1 MDWTRDRHTAARP
14 RATRAAVA
22 HSALHVSVQPRRPA
36 FLRAPRLHGDR
47 LRRRLGQRREVP
59 GHPLRVARGNAMSTA
74 PVSAV
79 DPFSLES
86 LTNPYPFHE
95 ELREAG
101 PVVWLER
108 YGIWAMAR
116 HEEVRASLMDWET
129 FCSSAGVGLSD
140 FRKETPW
147 RPPSIILEAD
157 PPLHTRTRA
166 VLTRILSAAAM
177 KKLWAT
183 FQTDAIRLVD
193 ELVERGSFDA
203 VKDLAEVYPLK
214 VFPDAVGLAEDG
226 RENLLPY
233 GNMAFNAF
241 GPQNDLFREA
251 MANAQPVV
259 SWIMSRCQRGAVIP
273 GGLGAQIYAAADAGE
288 LTEDE
293 ASLLVRSF
301 LTAGLDTTVVGL
313 GNAMFCFVH
322 HPDQWERLRQDP
334 SLARAAF
341 EEVLRYESPVQTFFR
356 TTTRPVEVA
365 GVKLGEGEKALLFLA
380 AANRDARRWE
390 NPNRFDITR
399 RATGHLAFGVGI
411 HGCVGMAVARLES
424 EIVLSLLARK
434 VAAIELAGPA
444 ERRLNNT
451 LRGFAHLPIRVQP
464 A

>member
-1 MDWTRDRHTAARP
+1 M
-14 RATRAAVA
+14 AT
-22 HSALHVSVQPRRPA
+22 STVSQ
-36 FLRAPRLHGDR
+36 
-47 LRRRLGQRREVP
+47 
-59 GHPLRVARGNAMSTA
+59 
-74 PVSAV
+74 V
-79 DPFSLES
+79 DPFSREFLS
-86 LTNPYPFHE
+86 NPYPFHE

-116 HEEVRASLMDWET
+116 HEEVRACLMDWET

-147 RPPSIILEAD
+147 RPPSLILEAD

-183 FQTDAIRLVD
+183 FEQDAIALVD
-193 ELVERGSFDA
+193 RLVERREFDA
-203 VKDLAEVYPLK
+203 VRDFAEVYPLK

-241 GPQNDLFREA
+241 GPRNDLFHHA
-251 MANAQPVV
+251 MANAEPVM
-259 SWIMSRCQRGAVIP
+259 SWIASKCQRAALAP
-273 GGLGAQIYAAADAGE
+273 GGLGAQIYAAVDAGD
-288 LTEDE
+288 LTEHE

-313 GNAMFCFVH
+313 GNAIYCFAQ
-322 HPDQWERLRQDP
+322 HPGQWQRLRQDP

-341 EEVLRYESPVQTFFR
+341 EEVLRFESPVQTFFR
-356 TTTRPVEVA
+356 TTTRPVDGA
-365 GVKLGEGEKALLFLA
+365 GTTLGEGEKVLLFLA
-380 AANRDARRWE
+380 AANRDPRRRE
-390 NPNRFDITR
+390 APDRFDITR

-411 HGCVGMAVARLES
+411 HGCVGMAVARLEA
-424 EIVLSLLARK
+424 EIVLPLLARK
-434 VAAIELAGPA
+434 VEAIEFVGEP

-451 LRGFAHLPIRVQP
+451 LRGLARLPVRLRV